1 MKLFKNKKKANPKDA
16 IAQLKETL
24 DILEKRQAI
33 LEKKIENEEKIARAN
48 ATKNKR
54 IALAALKR
62 KRAYNNEI
70 EKMMGSRM
78 TIETQIMTIE
88 NANTNLQTL
97 NAMKQGASAL
107 SNIHGKMNIDKVE
120 DTMDDI
126 REQMDLANEISDA
139 IAQPINFGD
148 VIDED
153 ELNAELEG
161 LEQEELDMQLLET
174 DKLSKIPSMP
184 NAPTGPIAAE
194 DDEEK
199 ELEELQSSMAF

>member
-16 IAQLKETL
+16 IAKLKETL

-54 IALAALKR
+54 IAIAALKR

-78 TIETQIMTIE
+78 TIETQIMAIE
-88 NANTNLQTL
+88 NANTNLTTL
-97 NAMKQGASAL
+97 ESMKYGASTL
-107 SNIHGKMNIDKVE
+107 KNIHGKMNIDKVE

-139 IAQPINFGD
+139 IAQPINFGE
-148 VIDED
+148 VFDED

-161 LEQEELDMQLLET
+161 LEQEELDYKLLESE
-174 DKLSKIPSMP
+174 KLDKIPAMP
-184 NAPTGPIAAE
+184 NAPTGPIAA
-194 DDEEK
+194 DDEEEK

>member
-54 IALAALKR
+54 IAIAALKR

-88 NANTNLQTL
+88 NANTNLTTL
-97 NAMKQGASAL
+97 KAMKDGANAL
-107 SNIHGKMNIDKVE
+107 SAIHGKMNIDKVE

-153 ELNAELEG
+153 ELNAELEN
-161 LEQEELDMQLLET
+161 LEQEELDYKLLES
-174 DKLSKIPSMP
+174 DKLDKIPNMP
-184 NAPTGPIAAE
+184 NAPSGPIAA
-194 DDEEK
+194 DDEEEK

>member
-1 MKLFKNKKKANPKDA
+1 KTNPKDA

-33 LEKKIENEEKIARAN
+33 LEKKIENEEKIAKAN

-54 IALAALKR
+54 IAIAALKR

-88 NANTNLQTL
+88 NANTNLTTL
-97 NAMKQGASAL
+97 KAMKDGANAL
-107 SNIHGKMNIDKVE
+107 SAIHGKMNIDKVE

-161 LEQEELDMQLLET
+161 LEQEELDYQLLNS
-174 DKLSKIPSMP
+174 DKLEKIPTMP
-184 NAPTGPIAAE
+184 N
-194 DDEEK
+194 
-199 ELEELQSSMAF
+199 

>member
-54 IALAALKR
+54 IAIAALKR

-97 NAMKQGASAL
+97 NAMKQGANAL

-153 ELNAELEG
+153 ELNAELES
-161 LEQEELDMQLLET
+161 LEQEELDMKLLES

-184 NAPTGPIAAE
+184 NAPTGPI
-194 DDEEK
+194 
-199 ELEELQSSMAF
+199 

>member
-54 IALAALKR
+54 IAIAALKR

-97 NAMKQGASAL
+97 NAMKQGANAL
-107 SNIHGKMNIDKVE
+107 SHIHGKMNIDKVE

-153 ELNAELEG
+153 ELNAELES
-161 LEQEELDMQLLET
+161 LEQEELDMKLLES

-184 NAPTGPIAAE
+184 NAPTGPIAVE

>member
-1 MKLFKNKKKANPKDA
+1 MKLFKSKKKANPKDA
-16 IAQLKETL
+16 IVQLRETL

-48 ATKNKR
+48 VTKNKR
-54 IALAALKR
+54 MALAALKR

-78 TIETQIMTIE
+78 TIETQIMVIE
-88 NANTNLQTL
+88 NASTNLSTL
-97 NAMKQGASAL
+97 KAMKTGASAL

-126 REQMDLANEISDA
+126 REQMDIANEISDA
-139 IAQPINFGD
+139 IAQPLDYGN

-153 ELNAELEG
+153 ELNDELEN
-161 LEQEELDMQLLET
+161 LEQEQLDYSLLESG
-174 DKLSKIPSMP
+174 KLDKIPSMP
-184 NAPTGPIAAE
+184 NAPTDPIK

-199 ELEELQSSMAF
+199 ELEELQLSMAI

>member
-54 IALAALKR
+54 IAIAALKR

-88 NANTNLQTL
+88 NANTNLTTL
-97 NAMKQGASAL
+97 KAMKDGANAL
-107 SNIHGKMNIDKVE
+107 SSIHGKMNIDKVE
-120 DTMDDI
+120 ETMDDI

-153 ELNAELEG
+153 ELNAELEN
-161 LEQEELDMQLLET
+161 LEQEELDFKLLESE
-174 DKLSKIPSMP
+174 KLQKIPAMP
-184 NAPTGPIAAE
+184 NAPTGPIAADE
-194 DDEEK
+194 EEEK